1 MRICVAYTVVS
12 QGPISD
18 QFASRFVATF
28 HEHPPGVECDLLV
41 ICNGGPLRTDL
52 SLIFAPLRAQ
62 MFPRVNDEGKDI
74 TGYMDAARGPCKD
87 YDAMLCL
94 GESIYFTRAGW
105 LRRLVEAWNKIGPGF
120 YGPFGNNNVRP
131 HLQTTAFFC
140 PPVLLSRYP
149 TRPNNRPSRME
160 FEHGQKSMWRWVAGH
175 GMPVRCVTW
184 DGEWESRMWRMP
196 QNILWRGDQS
206 NLLMMNNHAQ
216 GWENAPPETKQVW
229 SRNADSP
236 FR

>member
-1 MRICVAYTVVS
+1 MKIVIALVCVSHGA
-12 QGPISD
+12 ISAD
-18 QFASRFVATF
+18 FASRFVATF
-28 HEHPPGVECDLLV
+28 KEHPPGYEADVLIL
-41 ICNGGPLRTDL
+41 CNGGPLNSEL
-52 SLIFAPLRAQ
+52 SLIFSMINAKF
-62 MFPRVNDEGKDI
+62 FPRENDPGYDI
-74 TGYMDAARGPCKD
+74 SAFQDAARGPCKD

-94 GESIYFTRAGW
+94 GESIYFTREGW
-105 LRRLVEAWNKIGPGF
+105 LNRLVEAWKIGPGF

-140 PPVLLSRYP
+140 PPVLLTRYP
-149 TRPNNRPSRME
+149 IHATNRSSRLE
-160 FEHGQKSMWRWVAGH
+160 FEHGQNSMWRWVAGH

-184 DGEWESRMWRMP
+184 DGEWEPHLWRMP
-196 QNILWRGDQS
+196 KNILWRGDQS

-216 GWENAPPETKQVW
+216 GWEDASPETKQVW